1 MLNPIK
7 GKLNKK
13 QIIKNKI
20 KNNEKKHYLK
30 KKKNKSRKPDLISKT
45 CNM

>member
-30 KKKNKSRKPDLISKT
+30 KKKKQIQKT
-45 CNM
+45 